1 MLETEVRIGDTE
13 NMTDVSALK
22 SEIGNIALVNM
33 TNGESVRVDDSI
45 SMTDSKLIETK
56 VETKYSDIMTDG

>member
-22 SEIGNIALVNM
+22 SGIGNIALVNM
-33 TNGESVRVDDSI
+33 TNGESVGVDDSI

-56 VETKYSDIMTDG
+56 VETKFSDIMTDG

>member
-1 MLETEVRIGDTE
+1 MLETEVRVGDTE

-22 SEIGNIALVNM
+22 SEIGSIVLVNM
-33 TNGESVRVDDSI
+33 TNGESVGVDGSI

-56 VETKYSDIMTDG
+56 VETKDSDIMTDG